1 MTHPTP
7 DANTL
12 SRGGQGCRACN
23 RLAERYRARS
33 LLKALGLLGR
43 RVKPVAK
50 SSLNHALFLNE
61 NGHANNRAAA
71 ESAK

>member
-1 MTHPTP
+1 M
-7 DANTL
+7 A
-12 SRGGQGCRACN
+12 SGS
-23 RLAERYRARS
+23 RLAMKIASLLERQIINEPRRARS